1 MSAQG
6 SNLSEARLQIAPAD
20 ANRVSMALLA
30 LGVAGLGASGYAI
43 FAGGD
48 KLTALTSYLV
58 AFMFVATVGVGCMF
72 FAMLQ
77 HLVGARWS
85 VAIRRI
91 AENFGAPLWLLIPL
105 FIPIALNVP
114 TLFHEWAGPLNVPTL
129 FHEWAGPGPLEEIV
143 KAKVAYLNQPFFFI
157 RAAFYLVSWAVLGYV
172 VYKRSVELDKDGDPN
187 LILRLRRMAPPGV
200 LVFGVTLTFAGFD
213 WMMSLDPTWASTM
226 FGVYTFAGTFLSALS
241 TVALTGRLLHQFGY
255 LKGVVNEEHFHDI
268 GKFMFG
274 FIVFWAYIAF
284 SQFFLIWYAN
294 IPEETLWFR
303 KHWTYE
309 DHDWSTVGWALIGL
323 QFLLPF
329 FAILSRHA
337 KRNAAIMIPV
347 AALLIVMHYVD
358 LFWVVMP
365 LFRKVA
371 SFEWTD
377 AAALC
382 GVAGIYLGLVVRTF
396 GAAPLVP
403 VKDPFLPD
411 SLEYDNG

>member
-1 MSAQG
+1 MSAKG
-6 SNLSEARLQIAPAD
+6 SNLSEARLRIEPAT
-20 ANRVSMALLA
+20 ANGLSMALLG
-30 LGVAGLGASGYAI
+30 LGVVGLGASAYAI
-43 FAGGD
+43 FTSAGAD

-58 AFMFVATVGVGCMF
+58 AFMYVATIGVGCMF

-91 AENFGAPLWLLIPL
+91 AENFGAPLWVLIPL
-105 FIPIALNVP
+105 FIPLAVNIP
-114 TLFHEWAGPLNVPTL
+114 TLYSEWAGPT
-129 FHEWAGPGPLEEIV
+129 PLAEVVE
-143 KAKVAYLNQPFFFI
+143 AKGSYLNLNFFYI
-157 RAAFYLVSWAVLGYV
+157 RAAIYLVAWAALGYV
-172 VYKRSVELDKDGDPN
+172 VHKRSVQLDESGDPG
-187 LILRLRRMAPPGV
+187 LVVKLRRMAPPGV
-200 LVFGVTLTFAGFD
+200 LVFGITLTFAGFD
-213 WMMSLDPTWASTM
+213 WLMSLDPKWASTM
-226 FGVYTFAGTFLSALS
+226 FGVYVFAGTFLSGMAMI
-241 TVALTGRLLHQFGY
+241 ALTGRILHGRGY
-255 LKGVVNEEHFHDI
+255 LRGVVNEEHFHDL
-268 GKFMFG
+268 GKMIFG

-309 DHDWSTVGWALIGL
+309 DQDWSTVGWALIGL
-323 QFLLPF
+323 QFLFPF

-337 KRNAAIMIPV
+337 KRNAAIMLPI
-347 AALLIVMHYVD
+347 AALLVGMHYVD

-371 SFEWTD
+371 SIEWTD
-377 AAALC
+377 AAALVGMA
-382 GVAGIYLGLVVRTF
+382 GVYMGLVVRHF
-396 GAAPLVP
+396 GAAPLIP

>member
-114 TLFHEWAGPLNVPTL
+114 TLFHEWAGP
-129 FHEWAGPGPLEEIV
+129 GPLEEIV

-187 LILRLRRMAPPGV
+187 LVLRLRRMAPPGV